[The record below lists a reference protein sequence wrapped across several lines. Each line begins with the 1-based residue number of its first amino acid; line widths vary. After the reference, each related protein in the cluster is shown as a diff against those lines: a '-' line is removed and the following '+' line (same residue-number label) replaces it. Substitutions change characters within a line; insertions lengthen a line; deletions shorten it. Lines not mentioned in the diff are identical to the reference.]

1 MNKQNRCLTLAL
13 LLSINQCYYI
23 NSGIGDLFDGIKN
36 GIEFFEDTVVAG
48 DALLIEGV
56 DKLSKKTGLNLNIL
70 RQVATGCI
78 FPAYM
83 LAPDVYDQAIKQI
96 SAMGFFDEEKEM
108 ILELLHQINNI
119 QNAAMFNAEQM
130 ANESIRINMD
140 LYKLGKLFRNR
151 IQHGRNLGSSSF
163 ENNHLISLIENS
175 KEQAKNMQSQ
185 EEFDSTDL
193 WIGAALMMVLL
204 GICVLMAFILLRCT
218 GEEAEVYSERVMEF
232 RQNNINRNAYNSGEL
247 WFCMDENLR
256 TASVDTLA

>member
-1 MNKQNRCLTLAL
+1 MNKQNRSLTLAL

-36 GIEFFEDTVVAG
+36 AVDLVIDTGVTA
-48 DALLIEGV
+48 DAMLIEAV
-56 DKLSKKTGLNLNIL
+56 DNLSKKTGLNFNIL
-70 RQVATGCI
+70 RQVATGCV

-83 LAPDVYDQAIKQI
+83 LKPDVYDQAIKQI
-96 SAMGFFDEEKEM
+96 SAMGFLDEQKDM

-119 QNAAMFNAEQM
+119 QNAAMFNAEKM
-130 ANESIRINMD
+130 ADEAVRLNMD

-185 EEFDSTDL
+185 EEFNSTDM

-204 GICVLMAFILLRCT
+204 GICVLMAFILLRCG
-218 GEEAEVYSERVMEF
+218 GEEAEVYSERVTRF
-232 RQNNINRNAYNSGEL
+232 RQNSINRNAFRRGEL
-247 WFCMDENLR
+247 WWQMDENLR
-256 TASVDTLA
+256 RASIDTLA